1 MCVEH
6 RDSGHTCV
14 PSTSPHLHRQ
24 PTTCCADS
32 ALWWTETAPD
42 YSPAYTTTS
51 LFRFFHITSTNSL
64 VTLAN
69 INHGKTINNTTIRLI
84 TLRTLWLFPHITRG
98 DQKVSQLGYKKLTC
112 YAVVFLSY
120 SHATST
126 HIFYFC
132 SLLFMPWISWKQYF
146 LFRLSDHA
154 FTEIFSDSSSINQV
168 PWRRYFRFLIK
179 K

>member
-32 ALWWTETAPD
+32 ALWWTETEPD
-42 YSPAYTTTS
+42 CWPAYTTTS

-112 YAVVFLSY
+112 YAVVFC
-120 SHATST
+120 
-126 HIFYFC
+126 HI
-132 SLLFMPWISWKQYF
+132 LMQHQ
-146 LFRLSDHA
+146 R
-154 FTEIFSDSSSINQV
+154 IFSTFVLCCLCPEFPENSIFCLDSQTMPSQRSSVIH
-168 PWRRYFRFLIK
+168 RL
-179 K
+179 